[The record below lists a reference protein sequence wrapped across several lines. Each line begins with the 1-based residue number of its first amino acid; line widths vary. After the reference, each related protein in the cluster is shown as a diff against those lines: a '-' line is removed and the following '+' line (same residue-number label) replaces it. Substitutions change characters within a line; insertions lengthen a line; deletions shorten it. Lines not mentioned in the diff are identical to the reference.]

1 LIQILNKPMYDI
13 FMAKCAD
20 ARESIKL
27 CAPFVKSDIV
37 EDILNNKGYKARISL
52 VTNVNLMSFS
62 KKSSDVEA
70 LNKLL
75 NAENRVYTYS
85 KLHAKYYIFDD
96 QCAIITSANLTSSGL
111 KKNYEYGVILSN
123 LDKVRIVVS
132 DYKHLCHDE
141 LTGKITHQHLQKIQ
155 DILDTLPPVPKYEV
169 PDLELDASEDDDSIF
184 DNDPGIIRKNLTGW
198 KRAVFQEVDMLN
210 KRVFTTEDFEQMEP
224 NLRKLYPNNR
234 NIDAKIRQQLQFLR
248 DLGLI
253 RFESRGVYKKLWK

>member
-1 LIQILNKPMYDI
+1 MIQILNKPMYDI

-111 KKNYEYGVILSN
+111 KRNYEYGVILSN

-184 DNDPGIIRKNLTGW
+184 DNDPETIRKNLTGW

-210 KRVFTTEDFEQMEP
+210 KRVFTTEDFEQMKP

-253 RFESRGVYKKLWK
+253 RFESRGIYKKLWK